1 MAYSNGTS
9 ERSPSDF
16 GTLEIFLMQ
25 STFAPK
31 SVVISSG
38 THGNAVP
45 IIKKPPKRMGTAFP
59 CILVVSNE
67 RTGTVQ

>member
-9 ERSPSDF
+9 ERSPSNF
-16 GTLEIFLMQ
+16 GNLEIFLTQ

-31 SVVISSG
+31 SVVISRG

-45 IIKKPPKRMGTAFP
+45 IIKKNTKTHGNGVPMRFGGF
-59 CILVVSNE
+59 
-67 RTGTVQ
+67 G